1 MVNFEHIIISNKKIV
16 NTYII
21 LASQI
26 EELSILKESVCW
38 YTNVNIKKKFTNIGY
53 FHITIIFP
61 NLASAKCLV
70 NNINLLIFSSMI
82 VIKRLFFEHVFIHWF
97 WTVSRCVIK
106 VLQNLLIDSCKNRH
120 LFCFFCLMPSNKP
133 CMRLSFKW
141 VYKNDIKME
150 IASVKTWQLELE
162 INTLYF
168 KISHKS

>member
-1 MVNFEHIIISNKKIV
+1 MVNFEHIVISNKKIV
-16 NTYII
+16 NTYIN

-53 FHITIIFP
+53 FHITIIFT

-97 WTVSRCVIK
+97 WTVSRCVRSYK
-106 VLQNLLIDSCKNRH
+106 TCWLTHAKIDIC
-120 LFCFFCLMPSNKP
+120 FAFFCLMPSNKP

>member
-1 MVNFEHIIISNKKIV
+1 MVNFEHIVISNKKIV
-16 NTYII
+16 NTYIN

-97 WTVSRCVIK
+97 WTVSRYVRSYK
-106 VLQNLLIDSCKNRH
+106 TSVL
-120 LFCFFCLMPSNKP
+120 LFFVWCLPTSHAWGCPLNG
-133 CMRLSFKW
+133 F
-141 VYKNDIKME
+141 IKM
-150 IASVKTWQLELE
+150 ILKW
-162 INTLYF
+162 
-168 KISHKS
+168 K